1 MAAADTKIVDEGIP
15 DKKASDVL
23 FEMESDENK
32 DKWRTTWVRTIKF
45 ICISGTADL

>member
-1 MAAADTKIVDEGIP
+1 LNYEAADIKIVEQEIP

-32 DKWRTTWVRTIKF
+32 DK
-45 ICISGTADL
+45 